1 MSEER
6 IELRTAESK
15 KLIRRLD
22 GFAAQLREKI
32 AVQRGQ
38 LEIVEDLL
46 KYSRESVDAVIKEEE
61 TISKKA
67 SERESMRGV
76 KTPKPRKKR
85 GVENGEG

>member
-6 IELRTAESK
+6 IELRTAESR

-22 GFAAQLREKI
+22 GFAMQLREKI
-32 AVQRGQ
+32 AVQKGQ

-46 KYSRESVDAVIKEEE
+46 KYSRESVDTVVAEEEMITQKEE
-61 TISKKA
+61 
-67 SERESMRGV
+67 ERESMQGV

-85 GVENGEG
+85 GEK

>member
-6 IELRTAESK
+6 IELRTAESR

-22 GFAAQLREKI
+22 GFAMQLREKI
-32 AVQRGQ
+32 AVQKGQ

-46 KYSRESVDAVIKEEE
+46 KYSRESVDTVVEEEE
-61 TISKKA
+61 TITRKA
-67 SERESMRGV
+67 EERESMQGV

-85 GVENGEG
+85 GEK